1 MNETSLTFVG
11 LNVLFAALFVAG
23 ARAVLGRRGSP
34 ILWAF
39 VLVTLLFVY
48 LLPTQEYS
56 IDVGADML
64 LLSHLLLVAYLMTVM
79 FVARAHTGRMD
90 QLAPRIHEV
99 PNKIIAAA
107 IIGWLAVRAY
117 LIVMYGPAALMFS
130 RAQVFDTD
138 GLVVFSSWG
147 VALSSITTLLLMGV
161 FSVAVIR
168 HAGGGRGQS
177 TVFWLGILAML
188 ALILVTNESPIGS
201 RRLLLVLGAL
211 WFSVAWV
218 RSGLPVWVWVL
229 RHSAR
234 LAVGAVLVAALAVY
248 YQNVRNNDFTE
259 ILAAGAPGELVAAT
273 VKFATTLTPEREREE
288 VQHLRSGPFD
298 FFAKV
303 VAVWVMD
310 GRSTDGDAIGVSLA
324 MVVPKALYPGEKPI
338 GDVDDVLLECLH
350 IYPSMPAL
358 HIDYPTSLPAIG
370 VADFGPIGVFLLGI
384 VLGLGFVAVGFLMQ
398 SVGGN
403 PLAVLIVL
411 GLSVEL
417 IGSQEAGL
425 TAILSGLRDSVVA
438 LLFILPIGWF
448 WRRISGQIRA
458 RKRCEIKIALP
469 AGDASQGIRGRGA

>member
-1 MNETSLTFVG
+1 MNETSLTFVA
-11 LNVLFAALFVAG
+11 LNLLFAALFVG
-23 ARAVLGRRGSP
+23 AAHAVLGRRGSP

-48 LLPTQEYS
+48 LLPTQGYS
-56 IDVGADML
+56 IDVGADVL
-64 LLSHLLLVAYLMTVM
+64 LLSHLLLLAYLMTVM

-117 LIVMYGPAALMFS
+117 LLVVYGPAALLFS
-130 RAQVFDTD
+130 RSQVFETG
-138 GLVVFSSWG
+138 GLVVFSSWE
-147 VALSSITTLLLMGV
+147 VALSGITTLLLMGV

-168 HAGGGRGQS
+168 LAGGGRGQS

-188 ALILVTNESPIGS
+188 VLILVTNESPIGS

-218 RSGLPVWVWVL
+218 RSGLPVRVWVL
-229 RHSAR
+229 RHSAG

-248 YQNVRNNDFTE
+248 YQNVRHNDFTE
-259 ILAAGAPGELVAAT
+259 ILVADAPGELVAAT
-273 VKFATTLTPEREREE
+273 VKFATTLTPERERED

-298 FFAKV
+298 FLAKV
-303 VAVWVMD
+303 VDVWVND
-310 GRSTDGDAIGVSLA
+310 GRSTDGDAIGFSLA
-324 MVVPKALYPGEKPI
+324 MAVPKTLYAGEKPI
-338 GDVDDVLLECLH
+338 GDVDDVLLERLH
-350 IYPSMPAL
+350 IYPSMPFL
-358 HIDYPTSLPAIG
+358 NIDYPTSLPAIG

-403 PLAVLIVL
+403 PLALLIAL
-411 GLSVEL
+411 GFSVQL

-425 TAILSGLRDSVVA
+425 TAVLSAVRDCLVA
-438 LLFILPIGWF
+438 LVFILPIGWF
-448 WRRISGQIRA
+448 WRRISGQIRP
-458 RKRCEIKIALP
+458 RKRCGIKIALQQ
-469 AGDASQGIRGRGA
+469 GDDSHGISGKEA